1 MPEMVCLTP
10 AVQRAAEELAKK
22 RGMSVSKLVTT
33 LILQAYEDE
42 FSF

>member
-1 MPEMVCLTP
+1 MPEMVTLSP
-10 AVQRAAEELAKK
+10 AVMKAAEELAKK
-22 RGMSVSKLVTT
+22 RGMPVSKLVTT